1 MNVREFNID
10 KKWPIISIDIRPT
23 KDIKKGYERRQIVV
37 QSELKGDRAYFFF
50 FQDMKFLSCD
60 NCCTLPQTLPH
71 LKSGFQH
78 SQMGF
83 LIMFEENI

>member
-1 MNVREFNID
+1 MTNNQYWYKTD
-10 KKWPIISIDIRPT
+10 QGY
-23 KDIKKGYERRQIVV
+23 KKGYERRQIVV

-60 NCCTLPQTLPH
+60 PCCTLPQTLPH

-83 LIMFEENI
+83 LIMFDKNILLKKEFCSITL